1 MYALLR
7 AIAGI
12 ALRWFY
18 RDIRIDGM
26 QRIPANRPL
35 LLVVNHPNALV
46 DALLVGWVIP
56 RRVLITAKS
65 TLFKNPLANLLL
77 RSLGVLPLQRASD
90 LSAGDGKVDP
100 LRNRDTF
107 RAVLAALGRGGTVLI
122 FPEGKSHDEPALAP
136 LKTGA
141 ARIAMQARDD
151 DGGGEHRSLLS
162 ELAILPIGL
171 TFERKDAPRS
181 RVLVRIGEPIVVATW
196 TPRNAASAVDEL
208 TAAIDTRLRAVTANF
223 FTADDAARATHLASI
238 VAAASRAV
246 PNAPRD
252 HSSLAVEAEIARRV
266 DEIAAHMSDAD
277 SATRDRATE
286 LARRLDEVHRL
297 AAAHGIAL
305 EDAAV
310 SLDSSDGARF
320 AMREGWMLL
329 VGGPI
334 ALWGRFN
341 HWLPFRAARA
351 VAMRSVASA
360 ADPAMRTLVAG
371 VAFVILCYAV
381 QTVIV
386 GFVFGWIAAIV
397 YLASLPI
404 AAEINF
410 RLSDRLRRSR
420 QRARAFLLFKRTPEL
435 QRRLSAELIALR
447 QQVASFDASFKPE
460 ARARDGYGVVAGG
473 GR

>member
-18 RDIRIDGM
+18 RDIRIEGLE
-26 QRIPANRPL
+26 RIPARRPL

-46 DALLVGWVIP
+46 DALLVGWVVP

-90 LSAGDGKVDP
+90 LPAAGGRVDP

-107 RAVLAALGRGGTVLI
+107 RAVLAALGRGGAVLI

-141 ARIAMQARDD
+141 ARIAMQARDE
-151 DGGGEHRSLLS
+151 GAAQRGSELS
-162 ELAILPIGL
+162 QLAILPIGL

-181 RVLVRIGEPIVVATW
+181 RVLVQVGEPIVAAGWQPQSGAT
-196 TPRNAASAVDEL
+196 AVDEL
-208 TAAIDTRLRAVTANF
+208 TGAIDARLRALTANYS
-223 FTADDAARATHLASI
+223 TADDAARAAHLASI
-238 VAAASRAV
+238 VAAACRTTSNASRAR
-246 PNAPRD
+246 P
-252 HSSLAVEAEIARRV
+252 SLAVEAGIARRV
-266 DEIAAHMSDAD
+266 DEIAARLGNAD
-277 SATRDRATE
+277 VATRAQAME
-286 LARRLDEVHRL
+286 LARRLDGVHSL
-297 AAAHGIAL
+297 AAANGIAL

-310 SLDSSDGARF
+310 SLESSDGVRF
-320 AMREGWMLL
+320 AVREGGLL
-329 VGGPI
+329 LAGGPV
-334 ALWGRFN
+334 ALWGRIN

-351 VAMRSVASA
+351 VAMRSVESA
-360 ADPAMRTLVAG
+360 ADPAMRTIVAG
-371 VAFVILCYAV
+371 VAFVLLCYAV
-381 QTVIV
+381 QTIV
-386 GFVFGWIAAIV
+386 VGVAFGWIAATG
-397 YLASLPI
+397 YLISLPV

-410 RLSDRLRRSR
+410 RLSDRVRRSR
-420 QRARAFLLFKRTPEL
+420 QRARAFLIFRRLPEL
-435 QRRLSAELIALR
+435 QRRLSAELTAL
-447 QQVASFDASFKPE
+447 QEDVAAFDAAFT
-460 ARARDGYGVVAGG
+460 RADAAESGYGVPAGG

>member
-1 MYALLR
+1 VYALLR
-7 AIAGI
+7 AVAGI

-18 RDIRIDGM
+18 RDIRIEGLDRM
-26 QRIPANRPL
+26 PARRPL

-46 DALLVGWVIP
+46 DALLAGWVSP

-77 RSLGVLPLQRASD
+77 RPLGVLPLQRASD
-90 LSAGDGKVDP
+90 LSAAGGTLDP

-141 ARIAMQARDD
+141 ARIAMQARDEAAAEP
-151 DGGGEHRSLLS
+151 GSALS
-162 ELAILPIGL
+162 QLAIVPIGL

-181 RVLVRIGEPIVVATW
+181 RVLVRIGEPIIVAAW
-196 TPRNAASAVDEL
+196 QPRGGASAVDEL

-223 FTADDAARATHLASI
+223 STADDAARAAHLASI
-238 VAAASRAV
+238 VAAAYRAV
-246 PNAPRD
+246 PNAPREQP
-252 HSSLAVEAEIARRV
+252 SLAVEAEIARRV
-266 DEIAAHMSDAD
+266 DEIAARLGDAD
-277 SATRDRATE
+277 AATRAKAAD

-297 AAAHGIAL
+297 AAAHDIAL

-310 SLDSSDGARF
+310 SLESSDGVRF
-320 AMREGWMLL
+320 VVREGWMLVL
-329 VGGPI
+329 GGPV
-334 ALWGRFN
+334 ALWGRLN

-351 VAMRSVASA
+351 VAMRSVESA

-371 VAFVILCYAV
+371 VVFVLLCYAM

-386 GFVFGWIAAIV
+386 GAAFGWIAATV
-397 YLASLPI
+397 YLASLPV

-420 QRARAFLLFKRTPEL
+420 QRARAFLIFRRMPEL
-435 QRRLSAELIALR
+435 QRRLSAELTALR
-447 QQVASFDASFKPE
+447 DEVSAFDAEFMPA
-460 ARARDGYGVVAGG
+460 ARVPRAYGVAAGG